1 MPHRPHVCSHANWH
15 RHSRR
20 GRRQTH
26 GDLAGFIVELRS
38 KLIYAPAAD
47 RHSQT
52 GWTDSYARAH
62 THTGTNTHTH
72 TFISD
77 TFRSARVLKPG
88 SSSCAARDPSKW
100 QQLASSVQ
108 ANWSHLHNTCLPSQ
122 FICGQFKQV
131 CVTLS
136 QPDVKLHPPPPPP
149 TLINDPQSKAIA
161 YHSCKDIL
169 HWAVCFLFFFKW
181 NCGSRSPTHTDA
193 HIVKT
198 VPAIRPIMHAIT
210 PGAENKRAHLCDAGL
225 QWPSRSPALLA
236 CCLGACFWQ
245 EAGR

>member
-136 QPDVKLHPPPPPP
+136 QPDVKLHPPPPP

-161 YHSCKDIL
+161 YHSCKDVL
-169 HWAVCFLFFFKW
+169 HWAVCFFFFFKW